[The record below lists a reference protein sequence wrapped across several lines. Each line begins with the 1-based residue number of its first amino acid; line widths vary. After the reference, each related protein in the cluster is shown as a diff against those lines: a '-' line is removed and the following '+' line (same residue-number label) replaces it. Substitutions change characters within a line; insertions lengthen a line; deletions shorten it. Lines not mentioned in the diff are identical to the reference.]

1 VPYLYTSVLD
11 RPTFGLQHLR
21 KISTIVS
28 FWSGGAAG
36 DVPQHAS
43 LHRTRVH

>member
-1 VPYLYTSVLD
+1 MPYLSTSVLD

-36 DVPQHAS
+36 DAPHHAS
-43 LHRTRVH
+43 IHGTPVH